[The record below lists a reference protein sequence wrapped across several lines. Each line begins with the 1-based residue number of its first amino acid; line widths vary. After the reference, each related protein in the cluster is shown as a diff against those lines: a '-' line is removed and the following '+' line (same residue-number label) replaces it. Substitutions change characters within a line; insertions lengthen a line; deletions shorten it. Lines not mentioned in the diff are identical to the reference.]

1 MKTAITR
8 GPFDIVIADAPEP
21 TPAPGE
27 ALVRVER
34 VGICG
39 SDLSLYKGTHPYRLY
54 PRIQGH
60 EAAGRIVAFGD
71 GDAVGLS
78 VGDRVA
84 VEPLLPCGTCYPCRV
99 GRRNCCTRLQV
110 IGAHVDGMF
119 RQYVALPLFTLYQ
132 ASDLEP
138 DLAALAEPVSIAVQ
152 AVARGEI
159 TAADRVVVM
168 GAGPIGTAI
177 CLAATDR
184 GARVMVVDKIPARL
198 EIARAYGAEQ
208 TVNAD
213 EEDVASVV
221 QAWTDGEGP
230 SVIVDAVGA
239 PAVIRRCCDLVASAG
254 RVVIVGLSEQEVS
267 LPILDFTRKE
277 MTILGSRN
285 NAGLFAHAVDLVRRH
300 RERMTAMITH
310 RYPLDRFPEAI
321 KFAAE
326 HPAEA
331 EKVMIE
337 VSG

>member
-1 MKTAITR
+1 MRTAITR
-8 GPFDIVIADAPEP
+8 GPFDIVIEDAPEP
-21 TPAPGE
+21 TPASGE

-71 GDAVGLS
+71 GDAAGLS

-84 VEPLLPCGTCYPCRV
+84 VEPLLPCGTCYPCRIN
-99 GRRNCCTRLQV
+99 RRNCCTRLQV

-119 RQYVALPLFTLYQ
+119 REYVALPLFTLHQ
-132 ASDLEP
+132 ASDLDP

-159 TAADRVVVM
+159 TAADRVLVM

-184 GARVMVVDKIPARL
+184 GARVMVADKIPARL

-213 EEDVASVV
+213 DDDISDVA
-221 QAWTDGEGP
+221 QDWTDGEGP
-230 SVIVDAVGA
+230 SVVVDAVGA
-239 PAVIRRCCDLVASAG
+239 PAVIRLCCETVASAG

-285 NAGLFAHAVDLVRRH
+285 NAGLFADAVDLVRRN
-300 RERMTAMITH
+300 RDRMTAMITH
-310 RYPLDRFPEAI
+310 RYPLSQFPDAI

-326 HPAEA
+326 HPSEA

-337 VSG
+337 VSA

>member
-1 MKTAITR
+1 MKTAVTR
-8 GPFDIVIADAPEP
+8 GPFEISIEDAPIP
-21 TPAPGE
+21 TPGSGE
-27 ALVRVER
+27 VLVRVER

-39 SDLSLYKGTHPYRLY
+39 SDLSLYKGTHPYRFY

-71 GDAVGLS
+71 DATNGLS

-84 VEPLLPCGTCYPCRV
+84 IEPLLPCGTCYPCRI
-99 GRRNCCTRLQV
+99 GRPNCCTRLKV

-119 RQYVALPLFTLYQ
+119 REFVALPAFTLYQ
-132 ASDLEP
+132 ASDLDPE
-138 DLAALAEPVSIAVQ
+138 LAALAEPVSIAVQ
-152 AVARGEI
+152 AVARGAI
-159 TAADRVVVM
+159 TAADRVLVM

-177 CLAATDR
+177 CLAATDK
-184 GARVMVVDKIPARL
+184 GARVVVADKIPARL
-198 EIARAYGAEQ
+198 EIARTYGAEQ
-208 TVNAD
+208 TVNAG
-213 EEDVASVV
+213 EEDVAAVA

-230 SVIVDAVGA
+230 SVVVDAVGA
-239 PAVIRRCCDLVASAG
+239 PPVIRHCCELVASAG

-285 NAGLFAHAVDLVRRH
+285 NAGLFAEAVDLVRRN
-300 RERMTAMITH
+300 RDRMTAMITH
-310 RYPLDRFPEAI
+310 RYPLAQFPEAI

-337 VSG
+337 VTV